1 MHAMKNPIHRYS
13 ILLLLI
19 MVCPAAI
26 EGIVRAQGWS
36 VTEAQY
42 QGGSALRPHLVS
54 PSGFQH
60 ILTLQHASGWSYGEN
75 FFFMDMICCSGS
87 RADRDTYMEW
97 YPYFNLGAITGQKV
111 SWGPIRGIGPLG
123 GLNWGAQ
130 AKVLKIGPG
139 FRFQLDLPGFAFAN
153 VDYVYL
159 VDRNQGVA
167 AGGAPKEGNSH
178 LVDFN
183 WGLPFEIGGASFSFE
198 GHGEWLSPRDTEF
211 GFGAPYWILFQPQL
225 RLDLGKALARR
236 PGRVFAGMEMHVWV
250 NKFGFEDADEVLPQ
264 LLLVFRF

>member
-1 MHAMKNPIHRYS
+1 MKKTSCR
-13 ILLLLI
+13 
-19 MVCPAAI
+19 CPAALVLI
-26 EGIVRAQGWS
+26 AIAPLVIGGNILAQGWS
-36 VTEAQY
+36 VTEIQY

-54 PSGFQH
+54 PSGFQN
-60 ILTLQHASGWSYGEN
+60 ILTLQHASGWSHGEN
-75 FFFMDMICCSGS
+75 FFFVDMTCCSGS
-87 RADRDTYMEW
+87 SADRDIYMEW
-97 YPYFNLGAITGQKV
+97 FPYFDLGAITGQKV

-130 AKVLKIGPG
+130 SKVLKVGPG

-153 VDYVYL
+153 LDYVYL
-159 VDRNQGVA
+159 VDRNRGVA

-198 GHGEWLSPRDTEF
+198 GHGEWQSPRDTEF
-211 GFGAPYWILFQPQL
+211 GFRAPYWVLFQPQL

-236 PGRVFAGMEMHVWV
+236 PGRFFAGMEMHVWV